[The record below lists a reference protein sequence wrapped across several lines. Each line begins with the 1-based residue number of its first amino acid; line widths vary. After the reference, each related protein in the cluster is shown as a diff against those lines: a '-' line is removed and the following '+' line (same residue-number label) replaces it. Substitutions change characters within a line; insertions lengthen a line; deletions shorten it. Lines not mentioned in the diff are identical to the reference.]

1 MHFAMQSASAA
12 LVDSKKSV
20 ELCQAFILL
29 SIWSLPSLKHEEDRT
44 WLYLGLAIRYVNSP
58 DPLI

>member
-44 WLYLGLAIRYVNSP
+44 WLYLGLAIR
-58 DPLI
+58 